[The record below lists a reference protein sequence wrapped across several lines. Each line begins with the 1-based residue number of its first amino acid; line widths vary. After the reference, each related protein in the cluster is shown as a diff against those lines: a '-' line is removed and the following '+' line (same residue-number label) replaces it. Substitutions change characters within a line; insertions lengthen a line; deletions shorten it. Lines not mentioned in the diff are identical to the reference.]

1 MMISLKNLFKSSDE
15 AANLLPPL
23 LSDSSLLLKNILAGL
38 HSTRFAGKGENFWQ
52 YKEYTRGESVTQID
66 WRKSASSKKILI
78 KQNEK
83 ELSKTIYLF
92 FDKSF
97 SMNYKSQLAKQSKL
111 FFSALLTLTLSKL
124 FSHSK
129 EEVFIFNSENKPI
142 NCSNNN
148 NFNENFL
155 LNTNK
160 HSLPNLNLFKDK
172 SLCFFFS
179 DFLYEN
185 NELKDLIIKFKKRGI
200 LGYLIQI
207 LDPME
212 INFKLGSNTMLKDLE
227 TNETMVI
234 DSDTSF
240 SNSYK
245 KKLNELEE
253 TLKAICIKSRWKY
266 SKFCTDQDIVKF
278 LITLSKTIILNKQ
291 ELA

>member
-172 SLCFFFS
+172 SLCFF
-179 DFLYEN
+179 
-185 NELKDLIIKFKKRGI
+185 
-200 LGYLIQI
+200 
-207 LDPME
+207 
-212 INFKLGSNTMLKDLE
+212 
-227 TNETMVI
+227 
-234 DSDTSF
+234 
-240 SNSYK
+240 
-245 KKLNELEE
+245 
-253 TLKAICIKSRWKY
+253 
-266 SKFCTDQDIVKF
+266 
-278 LITLSKTIILNKQ
+278 
-291 ELA
+291 LATFYMKIMN

>member
-1 MMISLKNLFKSSDE
+1 M
-15 AANLLPPL
+15 
-23 LSDSSLLLKNILAGL
+23 
-38 HSTRFAGKGENFWQ
+38 
-52 YKEYTRGESVTQID
+52 
-66 WRKSASSKKILI
+66 
-78 KQNEK
+78 
-83 ELSKTIYLF
+83 
-92 FDKSF
+92 
-97 SMNYKSQLAKQSKL
+97 
-111 FFSALLTLTLSKL
+111 
-124 FSHSK
+124 
-129 EEVFIFNSENKPI
+129 
-142 NCSNNN
+142 
-148 NFNENFL
+148 
-155 LNTNK
+155 
-160 HSLPNLNLFKDK
+160 
-172 SLCFFFS
+172 FFFS